1 VQDLRDTHGNE
12 RFALRIAFP
21 NKDYKPNA
29 QGEDEKDYKP
39 NAQGEDEKDFQVS
52 QEKVG
57 LTETN

>member
-29 QGEDEKDYKP
+29 QGEDEKD
-39 NAQGEDEKDFQVS
+39 FQVS
-52 QEKVG
+52 QEKVT

>member
-12 RFALRIAFP
+12 GFALRIAFP

-29 QGEDEKDYKP
+29 QGEDEKD
-39 NAQGEDEKDFQVS
+39 FQVS
-52 QEKVG
+52 QEKVR